1 MLGASSVSGG
11 AKHGSS
17 VLSHAERAVAQNAL
31 NKLNSLSARPGLGSG
46 SSTSSATV
54 FGGVRSGKLAGPSL
68 IHGQGNDTFMSGA
81 RSLTTHSLANIGN
94 DTVVSGS
101 AATGGHMRS
110 EAHNAQRIQNFS
122 LNSDTIN
129 VKGATAEGV
138 QGKHEEA
145 KTTSSH
151 TITLS
156 DKTTVT
162 VAGLSHHDIGK
173 ITH

>member
-1 MLGASSVSGG
+1 MMESSVASG
-11 AKHGSS
+11 AKHGPS

-31 NKLNSLSARPGLGSG
+31 DRLKLSMNKPGLH
-46 SSTSSATV
+46 SSSASSATV
-54 FGGVRSGKLAGPSL
+54 FGGVKSAKLGGSSL
-68 IHGQGNDTFMSGA
+68 IHGQGNDTFMGGA
-81 RSLTTHSLANIGN
+81 RSVSTHALANIGN

-101 AATGGHMRS
+101 ATGGHMPP
-110 EAHNAQRIQNFS
+110 EAHGAHTIQNFS

-138 QGKHEEA
+138 KGTHQEGA
-145 KTTSSH
+145 TTSSH

-162 VAGLSHHDIGK
+162 VSGLSHHDMGK
-173 ITH
+173 LTH